1 MSMQKITL
9 FFLSLLKIIYA
20 QEGIGIIN
28 NDLYVSMDIG
38 TKSISFQENKTG
50 TLFLAVKRIFLI
62 FFLFLSGVFYTQKW
76 SPEQIDRLQDKI
88 GSLYIQKGRIH
99 DGIEQTKKTIQLS
112 EEINYTKGRA
122 RGYIQMVNLLHS
134 LGRYSEE
141 QVYLQKAEAISYTFD
156 DDPALLSAFFAAY
169 GKNYHELGLIE
180 KSNESFNRALKE
192 ALKIKDKQRKRKRLH
207 YIYGSKAINFGLIE
221 YNDSMYYYIHK
232 AYKILPRVVEATNL
246 TSYFIE
252 NKKNPDSAKFYLDE
266 AEVLLK
272 NSTETFDYLVF
283 NYMSGQYYG
292 SIKNYNKALEFY
304 EKSLALSIKMNRPK
318 NMMKNYKAIAEIYN
332 LQNNVHKA
340 NEYLQKYTK
349 IRDSFEKGNLIA
361 LQTSGKKIIDD
372 EKKQIQESNK
382 KWYYI
387 IAGLFLGIMILTVLL
402 CAAYYR
408 KVQKKDML
416 LKENTTTILQKDL
429 QVKVL
434 EQKVNETFDEIIQLA
449 KENHPEFWGR
459 FQEIYP
465 DFRSRILNI
474 NPTLKVSELVLTAYI
489 YLGFNTKDI
498 ANYTF
503 KAVQTIKNNKYNL
516 RKRLNIPAQEDIVV
530 WIRNQT
536 DKEMR
541 I

>member
-1 MSMQKITL
+1 
-9 FFLSLLKIIYA
+9 
-20 QEGIGIIN
+20 
-28 NDLYVSMDIG
+28 MDIRAK
-38 TKSISFQENKTG
+38 KSNVQENNG
-50 TLFLAVKRIFLI
+50 SVLFLPLNRIFLLS
-62 FFLFLSGVFYTQKW
+62 FLFFSGVFYTQKW
-76 SPEQIDRLQDKI
+76 SPEKIDRLQDKI
-88 GSLYIQKGRIH
+88 GSQYMQEGRIYE
-99 DGIEQTKKTIQLS
+99 GIEQTKKAIQLS
-112 EEINYTKGRA
+112 DEINYTKGRA
-122 RGYIQMVNLLHS
+122 RGYIHMVNFLHS
-134 LGRYSEE
+134 LGKYSEE
-141 QVYLQKAEAISYTFD
+141 QVYLQKAESLYNTFD

-180 KSNESFNRALKE
+180 KSNESFDKALKE

-246 TSYFIE
+246 TSYFLE
-252 NKKNPDSAKFYLDE
+252 NKKNPDSAKFYLDQ
-266 AEVLLK
+266 AEGLLK

-304 EKSLALSIKMNRPK
+304 EKSLALSMKMNRPK
-318 NMMKNYKAIAEIYN
+318 NMMKNYKEIAEIYN
-332 LQNNVHKA
+332 LQNNAYKA

-372 EKKQIQESNK
+372 EKKQSEELNK

-387 IAGLFLGIMILTVLL
+387 IAGLFLGITILIVLL
-402 CAAYYR
+402 SVAYYR
-408 KVQKKDML
+408 KVQKKDLL
-416 LKENTTTILQKDL
+416 LKENTTAILQKDL

-459 FQEIYP
+459 FQEVYP
-465 DFRSRILNI
+465 DFRSKILSI
-474 NPTLKVSELVLTAYI
+474 NPTLKVSELILAAYI

-536 DKEMR
+536 DKEIR

>member
-9 FFLSLLKIIYA
+9 FFLSLIKIIFA
-20 QEGIGIIN
+20 QEGIGVIN
-28 NDLYVSMDIG
+28 NNLYVSMDVG
-38 TKSISFQENKTG
+38 AKSISFQENKKG
-50 TLFLAVKRIFLI
+50 ILFLAVKRILLI

-76 SPEQIDRLQDKI
+76 SPEQIDRLQNKI
-88 GSLYIQKGRIH
+88 GSQYIQKGRIH
-99 DGIEQTKKTIQLS
+99 DGIEQTKKSIQLS
-112 EEINYTKGRA
+112 EEINYTKGKA
-122 RGYIQMVNLLHS
+122 RGYIHMVNFLHS
-134 LGRYSEE
+134 LGKYNEE
-141 QVYLQKAEAISYTFD
+141 QLYLQKAEALYNTFEE
-156 DDPALLSAFFAAY
+156 DPALLSAFFAAY
-169 GKNYHELGLIE
+169 GKNYQELGLIA
-180 KSNESFNRALKE
+180 KSNESFDKALQE
-192 ALKIKDKQRKRKRLH
+192 AVKIKDKQRKRIRLH
-207 YIYGSKAINFGLIE
+207 YIYGCKAINFGRIG

-246 TSYFIE
+246 TSYFLE

-266 AEVLLK
+266 AEGLLK
-272 NSTETFDYLVF
+272 NSTETFDFLVF
-283 NYMSGQYYG
+283 NYMSGQYYE

-318 NMMKNYKAIAEIYN
+318 NMMKNYKEIAEIYN
-332 LQNNVHKA
+332 LQNNLYKA
-340 NEYLQKYTK
+340 NEYLKKYTK

-372 EKKQIQESNK
+372 EKKQIQDSNK

-387 IAGLFLGIMILTVLL
+387 ITGLFSGITILIVLR
-402 CAAYYR
+402 CFGYYN
-408 KVQKKDML
+408 KIQKKDLL
-416 LKENTTTILQKDL
+416 LKESTTTIWQKDL

-459 FQEIYP
+459 FQEVYP
-465 DFRSRILNI
+465 DFRSKILSI
-474 NPTLKVSELVLTAYI
+474 NPTLKVSELVLSAYI

-530 WIRNQT
+530 WIRNKT
-536 DKEMR
+536 DKE
-541 I
+541 INI

>member
-1 MSMQKITL
+1 MQNITL
-9 FFLSLLKIIYA
+9 FFLSSFKIIYA
-20 QEGIGIIN
+20 QDGIGVIKKV
-28 NDLYVSMDIG
+28 LYSSMGIRAK
-38 TKSISFQENKTG
+38 KSNVQENNG
-50 TLFLAVKRIFLI
+50 SVLFLPLNRIFLL
-62 FFLFLSGVFYTQKW
+62 FFLFFSGVFYTQKW
-76 SPEQIDRLQDKI
+76 SPEKIDRLQDKI
-88 GSLYIQKGRIH
+88 GSQYMQEGRIYE
-99 DGIEQTKKTIQLS
+99 GIEQTKKAIQLS
-112 EEINYTKGRA
+112 DEINYTKGRA
-122 RGYIQMVNLLHS
+122 RGYIHMVNFLHS
-134 LGRYSEE
+134 LGKYSEE
-141 QVYLQKAEAISYTFD
+141 QVYLQKAESLYNTFD

-180 KSNESFNRALKE
+180 KSNESFDKALKE

-246 TSYFIE
+246 TSYFLE

-266 AEVLLK
+266 AEGLLK

-304 EKSLALSIKMNRPK
+304 EKSLALSMKMNRPK
-318 NMMKNYKAIAEIYN
+318 NMMKNYKEIAEIYN
-332 LQNNVHKA
+332 LQNNAYKA

-372 EKKQIQESNK
+372 EKKQSQELNK

-387 IAGLFLGIMILTVLL
+387 IAGLFLGITILIVLL
-402 CAAYYR
+402 SVVYYR
-408 KVQKKDML
+408 KVQKKDLL
-416 LKENTTTILQKDL
+416 LKENTTAILQKDL

-459 FQEIYP
+459 FQEVYP
-465 DFRSRILNI
+465 DFRSKILSI
-474 NPTLKVSELVLTAYI
+474 NPTLKVSELILAAYI

-536 DKEMR
+536 DKEIR

>member
-1 MSMQKITL
+1 MNIRAKNINVQKNNAGIL
-9 FFLSLLKIIYA
+9 FP
-20 QEGIGIIN
+20 
-28 NDLYVSMDIG
+28 
-38 TKSISFQENKTG
+38 
-50 TLFLAVKRIFLI
+50 AVNRIFLI
-62 FFLFLSGVFYTQKW
+62 FFLSLSSVFYTQKW
-76 SPEQIDRLQDKI
+76 SPEKIDRLQDKI
-88 GSLYIQKGRIH
+88 GSQYLQEGRIH
-99 DGIEQTKKTIQLS
+99 DGIEQTKKAIQLS

-122 RGYIQMVNLLHS
+122 RGYIHMVNFLHS
-134 LGRYSEE
+134 LGKYSEE
-141 QVYLQKAEAISYTFD
+141 QVYLQKAESLYYTFD

-180 KSNESFNRALKE
+180 KSNESFDKALKE

-207 YIYGSKAINFGLIE
+207 YIYGNKAINFGLIG

-246 TSYFIE
+246 TSYFLE
-252 NKKNPDSAKFYLDE
+252 NKKNLDSAKFYLRE
-266 AEVLLK
+266 AEGLLK
-272 NSTETFDYLVF
+272 NSTEPFDYLVF
-283 NYMSGQYYG
+283 NYMSGQYYEN
-292 SIKNYNKALEFY
+292 IKNYNKALEFY

-318 NMMKNYKAIAEIYN
+318 NMMKNYKEIAEIYN
-332 LQNNVHKA
+332 LQNNVYKA

-387 IAGLFLGIMILTVLL
+387 IAGLFLGVTILIVLL
-402 CAAYYR
+402 SIAYYK
-408 KVQKKDML
+408 KVQKKDLL
-416 LKENTTTILQKDL
+416 LKENTTAILQKDL

-449 KENHPEFWGR
+449 KKNHPEFWGR
-459 FQEIYP
+459 FQEVYP
-465 DFRSRILNI
+465 DFRSRILSI

-536 DKEMR
+536 G
-541 I
+541 

>member
-1 MSMQKITL
+1 MQNITL
-9 FFLSLLKIIYA
+9 FFLSSFKIIYA
-20 QEGIGIIN
+20 QDGIGVIKKV
-28 NDLYVSMDIG
+28 LYSSMDIRAK
-38 TKSISFQENKTG
+38 KSNVQENNG
-50 TLFLAVKRIFLI
+50 SVLFLPLNRIFLL
-62 FFLFLSGVFYTQKW
+62 FFLFFSGVFYTQKW
-76 SPEQIDRLQDKI
+76 SPEKIDRLQDKI
-88 GSLYIQKGRIH
+88 GSQYMQEGRIYE
-99 DGIEQTKKTIQLS
+99 GIEQTKKAIQLS
-112 EEINYTKGRA
+112 DEINYTKGRA
-122 RGYIQMVNLLHS
+122 RGYIHMVNFLHS
-134 LGRYSEE
+134 LGKYSEE
-141 QVYLQKAEAISYTFD
+141 QVYLQKAESLYNTFD

-180 KSNESFNRALKE
+180 KSNESFDKALKE

-246 TSYFIE
+246 TSYFLE
-252 NKKNPDSAKFYLDE
+252 NKKNPDSAKFYLDQ
-266 AEVLLK
+266 AEGLLK

-304 EKSLALSIKMNRPK
+304 EKSLALSMKMNRPK
-318 NMMKNYKAIAEIYN
+318 NMMKNYKEIAEIYN
-332 LQNNVHKA
+332 LQNNAYKA

-361 LQTSGKKIIDD
+361 LQISGKKIIDD
-372 EKKQIQESNK
+372 EKKQSQELNK

-387 IAGLFLGIMILTVLL
+387 IAGLFLGITILIVLL
-402 CAAYYR
+402 SVAYYR
-408 KVQKKDML
+408 KVQKKDLL
-416 LKENTTTILQKDL
+416 LKENTTAILQKDL

-459 FQEIYP
+459 FQEVYP
-465 DFRSRILNI
+465 DFRSKILSI
-474 NPTLKVSELVLTAYI
+474 NPTLKVSELILVAYI

-536 DKEMR
+536 DKEIR

>member
-9 FFLSLLKIIYA
+9 FFLSLIKIIFA
-20 QEGIGIIN
+20 QEGIGVIN
-28 NDLYVSMDIG
+28 NNLYVSMDVG
-38 TKSISFQENKTG
+38 AKSISFQENKKG
-50 TLFLAVKRIFLI
+50 ILFLAVKRILLI
-62 FFLFLSGVFYTQKW
+62 FFLFLSGIFYTQKW
-76 SPEQIDRLQDKI
+76 SPEQIDRLQNKI
-88 GSLYIQKGRIH
+88 GSQYIQKGRIH
-99 DGIEQTKKTIQLS
+99 DGIEQTKKSIELS
-112 EEINYTKGRA
+112 EEINYTKGKA
-122 RGYIQMVNLLHS
+122 RGYIHMVNFLHS
-134 LGRYSEE
+134 LGKYNEE
-141 QVYLQKAEAISYTFD
+141 QLYLQKAEALYNTFE

-169 GKNYHELGLIE
+169 GKNYQELGLIA
-180 KSNESFNRALKE
+180 KSNESFDKALQE
-192 ALKIKDKQRKRKRLH
+192 AVKIKDKQRKRKRLH
-207 YIYGSKAINFGLIE
+207 YIYGCKAINFGLIE

-246 TSYFIE
+246 TSYFLE
-252 NKKNPDSAKFYLDE
+252 SKKNPDSAKFYLDE
-266 AEVLLK
+266 AEGLLK
-272 NSTETFDYLVF
+272 NSTETFDFLVF
-283 NYMSGQYYG
+283 NYMSGQYYE

-318 NMMKNYKAIAEIYN
+318 NMMKNYKEIAEIYN
-332 LQNNVHKA
+332 LQNNLYKA
-340 NEYLQKYTK
+340 NEYLKKYTK

-372 EKKQIQESNK
+372 EKKQIQDSNK

-387 IAGLFLGIMILTVLL
+387 ITGLFSGITILIVLR
-402 CAAYYR
+402 CFGYYN
-408 KVQKKDML
+408 KIQKKDLL
-416 LKENTTTILQKDL
+416 LKESTTTIWQKDL

-459 FQEIYP
+459 FQEVYP
-465 DFRSRILNI
+465 DFRSKILSI
-474 NPTLKVSELVLTAYI
+474 NPTLKVSELVLSAYI

-530 WIRNQT
+530 WIRNKT
-536 DKEMR
+536 DKE
-541 I
+541 INI

>member
-1 MSMQKITL
+1 MQNITL
-9 FFLSLLKIIYA
+9 FFLSSFKIIYA
-20 QEGIGIIN
+20 QDGIGAIKKV
-28 NDLYVSMDIG
+28 LYSSMDIRAK
-38 TKSISFQENKTG
+38 KSNVQENNG
-50 TLFLAVKRIFLI
+50 SVLFLPLNRIFLLS
-62 FFLFLSGVFYTQKW
+62 FLFFSGVFYTQKW
-76 SPEQIDRLQDKI
+76 SPEKIDRLQDKI
-88 GSLYIQKGRIH
+88 GSQYMQEGRIYE
-99 DGIEQTKKTIQLS
+99 GIEQTKKAIQLS
-112 EEINYTKGRA
+112 DEINYTKGRA
-122 RGYIQMVNLLHS
+122 RGYIHMVNFLHS
-134 LGRYSEE
+134 LGKYSEE
-141 QVYLQKAEAISYTFD
+141 QVYLQKAESLYNTFD

-180 KSNESFNRALKE
+180 KSNESFDKALKE

-246 TSYFIE
+246 TSYFLE
-252 NKKNPDSAKFYLDE
+252 NKKNPDSAKFYLDQ
-266 AEVLLK
+266 AEGLLK

-304 EKSLALSIKMNRPK
+304 EKSLALSMKMNRPK
-318 NMMKNYKAIAEIYN
+318 NMMKNYKEIAEIYN
-332 LQNNVHKA
+332 LQNNAYKA

-372 EKKQIQESNK
+372 EKKQSQELNK

-387 IAGLFLGIMILTVLL
+387 IAGLFLGITILIVLL
-402 CAAYYR
+402 SVAYYR
-408 KVQKKDML
+408 KVQKKDLL
-416 LKENTTTILQKDL
+416 LKENTTAILQKDL

-459 FQEIYP
+459 FQEVYP
-465 DFRSRILNI
+465 DFRSKILSI
-474 NPTLKVSELVLTAYI
+474 NPTLKVSELILAAYI

-536 DKEMR
+536 DKEIR

>member
-1 MSMQKITL
+1 MQNITL
-9 FFLSLLKIIYA
+9 FFLSSFKIIYA
-20 QEGIGIIN
+20 QDGIGAIKKV
-28 NDLYVSMDIG
+28 LYSSMDIRAK
-38 TKSISFQENKTG
+38 KSNVQENNG
-50 TLFLAVKRIFLI
+50 SVLFLPLNRIFLLS
-62 FFLFLSGVFYTQKW
+62 FLFFSGVFYTQKW
-76 SPEQIDRLQDKI
+76 SPEKIDRLQDKI
-88 GSLYIQKGRIH
+88 GSQYMQEGRIYE
-99 DGIEQTKKTIQLS
+99 GIEQTKKAIQLS
-112 EEINYTKGRA
+112 DEINYTKGRA
-122 RGYIQMVNLLHS
+122 RGYIHMVNFLHS
-134 LGRYSEE
+134 LGKYSEE
-141 QVYLQKAEAISYTFD
+141 QVYLQKAESLYNTFD

-180 KSNESFNRALKE
+180 KSNESFDKALKE
-192 ALKIKDKQRKRKRLH
+192 ALKIKDKQLKRKRLH

-246 TSYFIE
+246 TSYFLE
-252 NKKNPDSAKFYLDE
+252 NKKNPDSAKFYLDQ
-266 AEVLLK
+266 AEGLLK

-304 EKSLALSIKMNRPK
+304 EKSLALSMKMNRPK
-318 NMMKNYKAIAEIYN
+318 NMMKNYKEIAEIYN
-332 LQNNVHKA
+332 LQNNAYKA

-372 EKKQIQESNK
+372 EKKQSQELNK

-387 IAGLFLGIMILTVLL
+387 IAGLFLGITILIVLL
-402 CAAYYR
+402 SIAYYR
-408 KVQKKDML
+408 KVQKKDLL
-416 LKENTTTILQKDL
+416 LKENTTAILQKDL

-459 FQEIYP
+459 FQEVYP
-465 DFRSRILNI
+465 DFRSKILSI
-474 NPTLKVSELVLTAYI
+474 NPTLKVSELILAAYI

-536 DKEMR
+536 DKEIR

>member
-1 MSMQKITL
+1 MQNITL
-9 FFLSLLKIIYA
+9 FFLSFFKIIYA
-20 QEGIGIIN
+20 QDGIGAIKKV
-28 NDLYVSMDIG
+28 LYSSMDIRAK
-38 TKSISFQENKTG
+38 KSNVQENNG
-50 TLFLAVKRIFLI
+50 SVLFLPLNRIFLLS
-62 FFLFLSGVFYTQKW
+62 FLFFSGVFYTQKW
-76 SPEQIDRLQDKI
+76 SPEKIDRLQDKI
-88 GSLYIQKGRIH
+88 GSQYMQEGRIYE
-99 DGIEQTKKTIQLS
+99 GIEQTKKAIQLS
-112 EEINYTKGRA
+112 DEINYTKGRA
-122 RGYIQMVNLLHS
+122 RGYIHMVNFLHS
-134 LGRYSEE
+134 LGKYSEE
-141 QVYLQKAEAISYTFD
+141 QVYLQKAESLYNTFD

-180 KSNESFNRALKE
+180 KSNESFDKALKE

-246 TSYFIE
+246 TSYFLE
-252 NKKNPDSAKFYLDE
+252 NKKNPDSAKFYLDQ
-266 AEVLLK
+266 AEGLLK

-304 EKSLALSIKMNRPK
+304 EKSLALSMKMNRPK
-318 NMMKNYKAIAEIYN
+318 NMMKNYKEIAEIYN
-332 LQNNVHKA
+332 LQNNAYKA

-372 EKKQIQESNK
+372 EKKQSQELNK

-387 IAGLFLGIMILTVLL
+387 IAGLFLGITILIVLL
-402 CAAYYR
+402 SVAYYR
-408 KVQKKDML
+408 KVQKKDLL
-416 LKENTTTILQKDL
+416 LKENTTAILQKDL

-459 FQEIYP
+459 FQEVYP
-465 DFRSRILNI
+465 DFRSKILSI
-474 NPTLKVSELVLTAYI
+474 NPTLKVSELILAAYI

-536 DKEMR
+536 DKEIR